1 MNQVVQDHNKA
12 KSNSPDVEKG
22 GKGGHVEGKLGVA
35 PVQHVLG
42 HHGDQ
47 EDP

>member
-1 MNQVVQDHNKA
+1 MITRQL
-12 KSNSPDVEKG
+12 SNSPDVEQG
-22 GKGGHVEGKLGVA
+22 GKSGHVEGKLGVA